1 MSDWV
6 ITGPNE
12 TEFCFMAETKL
23 GAEFATAPLVTMS
36 DNGKPRQ
43 MKIFKYMVMKIT
55 TRFIQIAQCAKPE
68 KNTSSAIERNTTKLT
83 SVILERSDLA
93 D

>member
-12 TEFCFMAETKL
+12 TEFCFIAETKL

-43 MKIFKYMVMKIT
+43 KKN
-55 TRFIQIAQCAKPE
+55 IQIHGYENYNQVHPDRPVCQA
-68 KNTSSAIERNTTKLT
+68 
-83 SVILERSDLA
+83 
-93 D
+93 